1 MTFKD
6 DSLGHLEAWL
16 NDALHSD
23 ATSKDVY
30 DSIVNTIKDE
40 IEYHQRCLKRSQ
52 DLLIMVK
59 GKSALLDIDKIH
71 TNESQ
76 LYTSS
81 KVTNA
86 KTEKEYQDFWNP
98 AKDDEAFE
106 ILGKVAKSFKTGVK
120 TCFNRSEAWLELG
133 EFHKRKRTHRLLY
146 IKPRFM

>member
-1 MTFKD
+1 MTHKE

-23 ATSKDVY
+23 ATSKDDY

-40 IEYHQRCLKRSQ
+40 IEYHKRCLKRSQ
-52 DLLIMVK
+52 DLLVMVK
-59 GKSALLDIDKIH
+59 GNISALYDTDTDVDKISL
-71 TNESQ
+71 NDSQ
-76 LYTSS
+76 AYVSS

-106 ILGKVAKSFKTGVK
+106 DTL
-120 TCFNRSEAWLELG
+120 
-133 EFHKRKRTHRLLY
+133 KREGYEYTPIPDRY
-146 IKPRFM
+146 

>member
-1 MTFKD
+1 MTKEN
-6 DSLGHLEAWL
+6 SLGHLEAWL

-40 IEYHQRCLKRSQ
+40 IEYHKRCLKRSQ
-52 DLLIMVK
+52 DLLVMVK
-59 GKSALLDIDKIH
+59 GNISALYDTDVDTDVDKISL
-71 TNESQ
+71 NDSQ
-76 LYTSS
+76 AYVSS

-106 ILGKVAKSFKTGVK
+106 DTL
-120 TCFNRSEAWLELG
+120 
-133 EFHKRKRTHRLLY
+133 KREGYEYTPLPDRY
-146 IKPRFM
+146 

>member
-1 MTFKD
+1 MTHKE

-40 IEYHQRCLKRSQ
+40 IEYHKRCLKRSQ
-52 DLLIMVK
+52 DLLVMVK
-59 GKSALLDIDKIH
+59 GNISALYDTDTDVDKISL
-71 TNESQ
+71 NDSQ
-76 LYTSS
+76 AYVSS

-106 ILGKVAKSFKTGVK
+106 DTL
-120 TCFNRSEAWLELG
+120 
-133 EFHKRKRTHRLLY
+133 KREGYEYTPLPDRY
-146 IKPRFM
+146 

>member
-1 MTFKD
+1 MTHKE

-40 IEYHQRCLKRSQ
+40 IEYHKRCLKRSQ
-52 DLLIMVK
+52 DLLVMVK
-59 GKSALLDIDKIH
+59 GNISALYDTDVDTDVDKISL
-71 TNESQ
+71 NDSQ
-76 LYTSS
+76 AYVSS

-106 ILGKVAKSFKTGVK
+106 DTL
-120 TCFNRSEAWLELG
+120 
-133 EFHKRKRTHRLLY
+133 KREGYEYTPLPDRY
-146 IKPRFM
+146 

>member
-1 MTFKD
+1 MTKEN
-6 DSLGHLEAWL
+6 SLGHLEAWL

-40 IEYHQRCLKRSQ
+40 IEYHKRCLKRSQ
-52 DLLIMVK
+52 DLLVMVK
-59 GKSALLDIDKIH
+59 GNISALYDTDTDVDKISL
-71 TNESQ
+71 NDSQ
-76 LYTSS
+76 AYVSS

-106 ILGKVAKSFKTGVK
+106 ETL
-120 TCFNRSEAWLELG
+120 
-133 EFHKRKRTHRLLY
+133 KREGYEYTPLPDIPDRY
-146 IKPRFM
+146 

>member
-1 MTFKD
+1 MTHKEN
-6 DSLGHLEAWL
+6 SLGHLEAWL

-40 IEYHQRCLKRSQ
+40 IEYHKRCLKRSQ
-52 DLLIMVK
+52 DLLVMVK
-59 GKSALLDIDKIH
+59 GNISALYDTDVDTDVDKISL
-71 TNESQ
+71 NDSQ
-76 LYTSS
+76 AYVSS

-106 ILGKVAKSFKTGVK
+106 DTLKREGYEYTPLP
-120 TCFNRSEAWLELG
+120 NR
-133 EFHKRKRTHRLLY
+133 Y
-146 IKPRFM
+146 

>member
-1 MTFKD
+1 MTHKE

-23 ATSKDVY
+23 STSKEVY
-30 DSIVNTIKDE
+30 DTIVNTIKDE

-52 DLLIMVK
+52 DLLVMVK
-59 GKSALLDIDKIH
+59 GNISALYDTDTDVDKISL
-71 TNESQ
+71 NDSQ
-76 LYTSS
+76 AYVSS

-106 ILGKVAKSFKTGVK
+106 DTL
-120 TCFNRSEAWLELG
+120 
-133 EFHKRKRTHRLLY
+133 KREGYEYTPLPDRY
-146 IKPRFM
+146 

>member
-1 MTFKD
+1 MTKEN
-6 DSLGHLEAWL
+6 SLGHLEAWL

-40 IEYHQRCLKRSQ
+40 IEYHKRCLKRSQ
-52 DLLIMVK
+52 DLLVMVK
-59 GKSALLDIDKIH
+59 GNISALYDTETDTDKIH

-98 AKDDEAFE
+98 AKDDEVFE
-106 ILGKVAKSFKTGVK
+106 ETL
-120 TCFNRSEAWLELG
+120 
-133 EFHKRKRTHRLLY
+133 KREGYEYTPLPERY
-146 IKPRFM
+146 

>member
-16 NDALHSD
+16 NDALHSE
-23 ATSKDVY
+23 ATSKEVY
-30 DSIVNTIKDE
+30 DSIVMTVKDE

-52 DLLIMVK
+52 DLLVMLK
-59 GKSALLDIDKIH
+59 GNLSALYNVDKISL
-71 TNESQ
+71 NDSQ
-76 LYTSS
+76 AYTSS

-106 ILGKVAKSFKTGVK
+106 ETL
-120 TCFNRSEAWLELG
+120 
-133 EFHKRKRTHRLLY
+133 KRDGYEYT
-146 IKPRFM
+146 P

>member
-1 MTFKD
+1 MTDKQN
-6 DSLGHLEAWL
+6 SLGHLEALL
-16 NDALHSD
+16 NDAPHSD

-40 IEYHQRCLKRSQ
+40 IEYHKRCLKRSQ
-52 DLLIMVK
+52 DLLVMVK
-59 GKSALLDIDKIH
+59 GNISALYDTETDTDKIH

-106 ILGKVAKSFKTGVK
+106 ETL
-120 TCFNRSEAWLELG
+120 
-133 EFHKRKRTHRLLY
+133 KREGYEYTPIPDRY
-146 IKPRFM
+146 

>member
-1 MTFKD
+1 MTHKE

-23 ATSKDVY
+23 STSKEVY
-30 DSIVNTIKDE
+30 DTIVNTIKDE

-52 DLLIMVK
+52 DLLVMVK
-59 GKSALLDIDKIH
+59 GNISALYDTNTDVDKISL
-71 TNESQ
+71 NDSQ
-76 LYTSS
+76 AYVSS

-106 ILGKVAKSFKTGVK
+106 DTL
-120 TCFNRSEAWLELG
+120 
-133 EFHKRKRTHRLLY
+133 KREGYEYTPLPDRY
-146 IKPRFM
+146 

>member
-1 MTFKD
+1 MTKEN
-6 DSLGHLEAWL
+6 SLGHLEAWL

-40 IEYHQRCLKRSQ
+40 IEYHKRCLKRSQ
-52 DLLIMVK
+52 DLLVMVK
-59 GKSALLDIDKIH
+59 GNISALYDTETDTDKIH

-106 ILGKVAKSFKTGVK
+106 DTL
-120 TCFNRSEAWLELG
+120 
-133 EFHKRKRTHRLLY
+133 KREGYEYTPIPERY
-146 IKPRFM
+146 

>member
-1 MTFKD
+1 MTKEN
-6 DSLGHLEAWL
+6 SLGHLEAWL

-40 IEYHQRCLKRSQ
+40 IEYHKRCLKRSQ
-52 DLLIMVK
+52 DLLVMVK
-59 GKSALLDIDKIH
+59 GNISALYDTETDTDKIH

-76 LYTSS
+76 PYTSS

-106 ILGKVAKSFKTGVK
+106 ETL
-120 TCFNRSEAWLELG
+120 
-133 EFHKRKRTHRLLY
+133 KREGYEYTPLPERY
-146 IKPRFM
+146 

>member
-1 MTFKD
+1 MTKEN
-6 DSLGHLEAWL
+6 SLGHLEAWL

-40 IEYHQRCLKRSQ
+40 IEYHKRCLKRSQ
-52 DLLIMVK
+52 DLLVMVK
-59 GKSALLDIDKIH
+59 GNISALYDTDTDVDKISL
-71 TNESQ
+71 NDSQ
-76 LYTSS
+76 AYVSS

-106 ILGKVAKSFKTGVK
+106 DTLKREGYEYTPLP
-120 TCFNRSEAWLELG
+120 NRD
-133 EFHKRKRTHRLLY
+133 
-146 IKPRFM
+146 

>member
-1 MTFKD
+1 MTHKE

-40 IEYHQRCLKRSQ
+40 IEYHKRCLKRSQ
-52 DLLIMVK
+52 DLLVMVK
-59 GKSALLDIDKIH
+59 GNISALYDTETDVDKISL
-71 TNESQ
+71 NDSQ
-76 LYTSS
+76 AYVSS

-98 AKDDEAFE
+98 AKDDESFE
-106 ILGKVAKSFKTGVK
+106 DTL
-120 TCFNRSEAWLELG
+120 
-133 EFHKRKRTHRLLY
+133 KREGYEYTPLPDRY
-146 IKPRFM
+146 

>member
-1 MTFKD
+1 MTKEN
-6 DSLGHLEAWL
+6 SLGHLEAWL

-40 IEYHQRCLKRSQ
+40 IEYHKRCLKRSQ
-52 DLLIMVK
+52 DLLLMVK
-59 GKSALLDIDKIH
+59 GNISALYDTETDTDKIH

-98 AKDDEAFE
+98 AKDNE
-106 ILGKVAKSFKTGVK
+106 SFDQT
-120 TCFNRSEAWLELG
+120 L
-133 EFHKRKRTHRLLY
+133 KREGYEYTPLPERY
-146 IKPRFM
+146 

>member
-23 ATSKDVY
+23 STSKEVY
-30 DSIVNTIKDE
+30 DTIVNTIKDE
-40 IEYHQRCLKRSQ
+40 IEYHKRCLKRSQ
-52 DLLIMVK
+52 DLLVMVK
-59 GKSALLDIDKIH
+59 GNISALYDTDTDVDKISL
-71 TNESQ
+71 NDSQ
-76 LYTSS
+76 AYVSS

-106 ILGKVAKSFKTGVK
+106 DTL
-120 TCFNRSEAWLELG
+120 
-133 EFHKRKRTHRLLY
+133 KREGYEYTPLPDRY
-146 IKPRFM
+146 